1 MVDVAER
8 IGIYINSDALAKTLG
23 VRVIPT
29 IGSKRVGIAELKA
42 AIRNGFSISPEA
54 RKWSLPEPVGEEH
67 HELVNLLLSHHHMK
81 EEAAFHGPQCF
92 SLHRA
97 H

>member
-29 IGSKRVGIAELKA
+29 IGSKRIGIAELKA
-42 AIRNGFSISPEA
+42 AISNGFSISPEA
-54 RKWSLPEPVGEEH
+54 RKWSLPEPVG
-67 HELVNLLLSHHHMK
+67 VKNITNSSI
-81 EEAAFHGPQCF
+81 CF
-92 SLHRA
+92 FPIIR
-97 H
+97 